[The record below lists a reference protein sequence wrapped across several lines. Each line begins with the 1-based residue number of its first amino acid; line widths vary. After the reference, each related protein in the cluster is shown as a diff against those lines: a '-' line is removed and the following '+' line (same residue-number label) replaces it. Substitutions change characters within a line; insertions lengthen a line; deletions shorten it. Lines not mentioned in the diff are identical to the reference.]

1 MSSPIE
7 KPLHFPL
14 RPVRLEGE
22 PDPVPVAR
30 LAEAPPEA
38 DEPSPAVAQ
47 AEPQTQPEPEVL
59 DGQEPSQPQR
69 DWSTALDMLHEAF
82 EAVRVAESHNQQLEA
97 AAEEARRL
105 HRAESLAYQERIAAL
120 ESRIVLAETRAT
132 EAETWLERFHTAVV
146 EGFDPR
152 RRASSGRS

>member
-22 PDPVPVAR
+22 PEAVSAR
-30 LAEAPPEA
+30 LVEAPPETE
-38 DEPSPAVAQ
+38 EPPVAAV
-47 AEPQTQPEPEVL
+47 QPDSEPEKG
-59 DGQEPSQPQR
+59 DGKEPSQPQR
-69 DWSTALDMLHEAF
+69 DWGTALDMLHEAF
-82 EAVRVAESHNQQLEA
+82 EAVRIAENHNQQLEA
-97 AAEEARRL
+97 AAEEARRM
-105 HRAESLAYQERIAAL
+105 HRAESLAFQERIAAL

-132 EAETWLERFHTAVV
+132 EAESWLERFHTAVV